1 MEDAKVKI
9 LVLEDD
15 STLGEAL
22 KEAFSRVGH
31 EVYLVTQPDQATE
44 VLNKEKIDMLF
55 IDCLLPQIMG
65 VDYVTNIRKEL
76 GNKARFKTVLMSGI
90 YSDKDFIQDATK
102 KTQAVA
108 FLKKP
113 FDLNEALKLVKVD
126 EAARKEESSPRK
138 NLYQIF
144 GRTMVST
151 REKRKLIESLE
162 EVSGFDLP
170 FVYSLLVETKSS
182 GHLNI
187 YGADGNVSGVSFS
200 NGVIVGVDIEDKTTY
215 LGEMLIQSGYATPED
230 VQEALSDKSPRRLGQ
245 RMIQANKLSPH
256 AFDLILTEQMNI
268 RLSRTIVDQMIRI
281 NFASVEVEMI
291 EPSIDSDSLSYF
303 LHDWIAS
310 KLSSAWLKSMHMMWA
325 SYRITRSSSYREDHP
340 ALKMSLIQSLEG
352 FLESL
357 DRGVTLMDLLGHP
370 GYHEAAVHKAIHF
383 LLTKGLISFSKSQ
396 AVVSPQE
403 QLKALRKIFADLQGK
418 NHLQVVEYFGLGQE
432 TVATVSAMVDEF
444 LPMLGEQPRDQKS
457 EAYRLWGQIRARVTE
472 ACTSFL
478 DAGQRQQFK
487 QSNLKSEAEKK
498 LRATSLLEEAKNA
511 LQMNQYAKAANFMGQ
526 VMDLNPSLQQAHL
539 YNAWAKVGTLDP
551 QKKIQQLKD
560 IEFELMQ
567 VPPDEKYDALFPFVT
582 GLLQKAKGDVSGARK
597 SFEKCLALNSSMI
610 VARRELNQ
618 LVSAGKQEDLLN
630 MDLKKMV
637 SGFFKKK

>member
-1 MEDAKVKI
+1 VEDAKVKI

-22 KEAFSRVGH
+22 KEAFTRVGH
-31 EVYLVTQPDQATE
+31 EVFLVSEPDKATE
-44 VLNKEKIDMLF
+44 VLSKEKINMLF
-55 IDCLLPQIMG
+55 IDCLLPQMMG
-65 VDYVTNIRKEL
+65 VDYVTKVRKEIPS
-76 GNKARFKTVLMSGI
+76 KARFKTVLMSGI

-102 KTQAVA
+102 KTQAIA

-126 EAARKEESSPRK
+126 ETARKEEASPRR

-245 RMIQANKLSPH
+245 RLIQGNKLSPH

-310 KLSSAWLKSMHMMWA
+310 KLSATWLKSMHMMWA
-325 SYRITRSSSYREDHP
+325 SYRITRSSTYREDHP

-352 FLESL
+352 FIENL
-357 DRGVTLMDLLGHP
+357 DRGVTLIDLLGQP
-370 GYHEAAVHKAIHF
+370 GYHEAAIHKAIHF

-396 AVVSPQE
+396 AVVNPQE

-432 TVATVSAMVDEF
+432 TVATVSGMVDEF
-444 LPMLGEQPRDQKS
+444 LPMLGEQPHDQKG
-457 EAYRLWGQIRARVTE
+457 EAYRLWSQIRTSVTD
-472 ACTSFL
+472 ACTAFL

-511 LQMNQYAKAANFMGQ
+511 LQLNQYAKAANFMNQ
-526 VMDLNPSLQQAHL
+526 VMDLNPSLSQSHL
-539 YNAWAKVGTLDP
+539 YNAWAKAGTLDP

-582 GLLQKAKGDVSGARK
+582 GLLQKAKGDISGARK
-597 SFEKCLALNSSMI
+597 SFEKSLALNSSMI

-618 LVSAGKQEDLLN
+618 LASVGKQDDLLN

-637 SGFFKKK
+637 AGFFKKK

>member
-1 MEDAKVKI
+1 MEDTKIKI

-31 EVYLVTQPDQATE
+31 EVYLVTQPEEATE
-44 VLNKEKIDMLF
+44 ILNKEKIDFLYV
-55 IDCLLPQIMG
+55 DCLLPQMMG
-65 VDYVTNIRKEL
+65 VDYVTKIRKEMP
-76 GNKARFKTVLMSGI
+76 NTARFKTVLMSGI

-126 EAARKEESSPRK
+126 EAARTKDESSPRK

-187 YGADGNVSGVSFS
+187 YGVDGNVSGVSFS

-215 LGEMLIQSGYATPED
+215 LGEMLIQSGYALPED
-230 VQEALSDKSPRRLGQ
+230 VQEALNDKSPRRLGQ
-245 RMIQANKLSPH
+245 RLIQANKLSPH

-310 KLSSAWLKSMHMMWA
+310 KLSAAWLKSMHMMWA

-340 ALKMSLIQSLEG
+340 ALKMSLIQGLEG
-352 FLESL
+352 FTELL
-357 DRGVTLMDLLGHP
+357 DRGVTLMDLLGQP

-396 AVVSPQE
+396 AVVNPQE
-403 QLKALRKIFADLQGK
+403 QLKALRKINMDLQGK

-432 TVATVSAMVDEF
+432 TVVTVSAMVDEF
-444 LPMLGEQPRDQKS
+444 LPMLGEQPGDQKS

-498 LRATSLLEEAKNA
+498 LRANSLLEEAKQA
-511 LQMNQYAKAANFMGQ
+511 LQMNQYAKAASFMNQ
-526 VMDLNPSLQQAHL
+526 VMDLNPGIAQVHL

-582 GLLQKAKGDVSGARK
+582 GLLQKSKGDISGARK

-618 LVSAGKQEDLLN
+618 LASGKQEDILN